1 MPSRRLQAVEPAGL
15 SAVHVRDAILGD
27 LDRRTGTPGNWQ
39 VEGPIASG
47 NWCRVFKAATPLA
60 QWPLAVKVY
69 DPAMRESAIA
79 DQAELLR
86 HYRAHM
92 ASKEGLTVPTLWAAL
107 PEHRTLITEWIDE
120 PRMDDL
126 LRRAGGRR
134 DSRSELI
141 AAAARWLRNFHE
153 QSPVT
158 SRPLKPEWPQRQVD
172 RMLGGEHGAGWRVAD
187 PVFRSAY
194 GVLVERAAELARPP
208 LGFVKAHGDFVPH
221 NLFHGSGRTVGFDL
235 GSRLMAPVT
244 RDIWTFLIDAEASR
258 PFIASRSAIGRL
270 GIERTD
276 LEAFMTAYGELEPAL
291 NGDSLVHLQLLEVLR
306 RWALLVSLDRRGGI
320 KLSRWVR
327 VYRLRR
333 MAGHCLEALGD
344 GAS

>member
-1 MPSRRLQAVEPAGL
+1 MPSRRLKAVEPAGL
-15 SAVHVRDAILGD
+15 SAAHVRDVILGD
-27 LDRRTGTPGNWQ
+27 LDRRTGTPGNWEI
-39 VEGPIASG
+39 EGPIASG

-69 DPAMRESAIA
+69 DSAMRESAIA
-79 DQAELLR
+79 DQAELLQ

-126 LRRAGGRR
+126 LRRAGRR
-134 DSRSELI
+134 RETRTELI
-141 AAAARWLRNFHE
+141 AAAARWLRNFHD

-158 SRPLKPEWPQRQVD
+158 SRPLKAEWLPRQVD
-172 RMLGGEHGAGWRVAD
+172 RMLGGVHGAGSRIAD
-187 PVFRSAY
+187 AVFRSAY
-194 GVLVERAAELARPP
+194 DVLVERAAELARRP

-258 PFIASRSAIGRL
+258 PFIASRSAIGPF
-270 GIERTD
+270 GVERND
-276 LEAFMTAYGELEPAL
+276 FAAFMNAYGALEPAL
-291 NGDSLVHLQLLEVLR
+291 NGHSFVYLQLLEVLR
-306 RWALLVSLDRRGGI
+306 RWALLISLDRRGRM

-333 MAGHCLEALGD
+333 MARHCLAALDD